1 MLGRGP
7 AQTPNL
13 TPYELLEPQG
23 VPEDVDGADRS
34 KVEASFA
41 FGKARKRERKLTE
54 GDRGKTTSHQRHSH
68 QRLAITQRSLPHIP
82 QATKTEQHEI
92 GESLKTIFRR

>member
-23 VPEDVDGADRS
+23 VPEDVDGTDRS

-54 GDRGKTTSHQRHSH
+54 GDRGKSYQPRFKSPTPSFKPSTA
-68 QRLAITQRSLPHIP
+68 L
-82 QATKTEQHEI
+82 
-92 GESLKTIFRR
+92 